1 MSNEYDP
8 RRLAETAMKQA
19 LESEGFERQ
28 RLIRFAQAWHEI
40 ARERERP
47 AELATRRPSRAR

>member
-8 RRLAETAMKQA
+8 RQLAETAMKQA

-40 ARERERP
+40 ARERERAVERP
-47 AELATRRPSRAR
+47 ATRPSRAR

>member
-1 MSNEYDP
+1 MSSEYDP

-19 LESEGFERQ
+19 LASEGFERQ

-47 AELATRRPSRAR
+47 VQTPATRPSRAK

>member
-1 MSNEYDP
+1 MGNEYDP
-8 RRLAETAMKQA
+8 RRLAEAAMKQA
-19 LESEGFERQ
+19 LASEGFERQ

-47 AELATRRPSRAR
+47 VEASATRPSHAR